1 MGWPHNSN
9 SFHMKKAAYPK
20 IAIVGRPNVG
30 KSSLFNRIVGSR
42 KAIVEAASGTTR
54 DRLHADIK
62 WKGKTFTIVDTGGF
76 DAARK
81 GDIARLVLSQLNTA
95 IKEADIIF
103 FVTDAGAGV
112 VHQDVELSERLRKTS
127 KRIYL
132 VVNKA
137 DDRSGINKALE
148 FFELG
153 LGDPYP
159 ISANNGTGIQKLLD
173 DAAGPMEKAEA
184 TDETAAVKVAIIG
197 RPNVGKSSYLNAILK
212 EERVIVDPAAGTTR
226 DSVDTDFFYKDRKY
240 VLIDT
245 AGIRHNARIT
255 ESADFYGGVRSMESI
270 KHCGVAMVL
279 IDGFEG
285 LKEDDV
291 RIIDIIIKEGKALVI
306 AVNKW
311 DLTEGVAMSVYSEL
325 VIKKMDTA
333 KNFPILFIS
342 CKTGRGVVSSL
353 DAVWSAHERSKT
365 VLAPEELTAMRKALN
380 EDREIA
386 GKRIKFVY
394 LAQKGVQPPVFALG
408 VRDARML
415 KQNTKRYIENFFRRK
430 RDFTGVPIIINYD
443 QIM

>member
-1 MGWPHNSN
+1 
-9 SFHMKKAAYPK
+9 MKKATHPK

-42 KAIVEAASGTTR
+42 KAIVEATSGTTR

-76 DAARK
+76 EASRK
-81 GDIARLVLSQLNTA
+81 SDIAHLIFRQLDTA
-95 IKEADIIF
+95 IKEADIMF
-103 FVTDAGAGV
+103 FVTDVRAGV

-137 DDRSGINKALE
+137 DDRSSISKALE

-159 ISANNGTGIQKLLD
+159 VSANNGTGIQRLLD
-173 DAAGPMEKAEA
+173 DAARPMERGETIA
-184 TDETAAVKVAIIG
+184 ETAAVKVAIVG
-197 RPNVGKSSYLNAILK
+197 RPNVGKSSYLNAVLK
-212 EERVIVDPAAGTTR
+212 EERVIVNSVPGTTR

-245 AGIRHNARIT
+245 AGIRHNPKIT
-255 ESADFYGGVRSMESI
+255 ESADFYGSVRSRESI
-270 KHCGVAMVL
+270 KRCDAAIVL

-285 LKEDDV
+285 LKEDDA
-291 RIIDIIIKEGKALVI
+291 RIIDIIIKEGKVLII

-311 DLTEGVAMSVYSEL
+311 DLTEGIQTSTYSEL
-325 VIKKMDTA
+325 LIKKMNAA

-342 CKTGRGVVSSL
+342 CKSGRNVLSSL
-353 DAVWSAHERSKT
+353 DAVWSAYERSKA
-365 VLAPEELTAMRKALN
+365 VLAPEELKSLRKALN
-380 EDREIA
+380 EDREIT
-386 GKRIKFVY
+386 GKRIKFIY
-394 LAQKGVQPPVFALG
+394 LAQKGVQPPAFTLG
-408 VRDARML
+408 VKDVEML
-415 KQNTKRYIENFFRRK
+415 KQNTKQYVENFFRRK
-430 RDFTGVPIIINYD
+430 RDFTGVPIIISYD
-443 QIM
+443 NVNK

>member
-1 MGWPHNSN
+1 
-9 SFHMKKAAYPK
+9 MKKATHPK

-30 KSSLFNRIVGSR
+30 KSSLFNRIIGSR
-42 KAIVEAASGTTR
+42 KAIVDSASGTTR

-76 DAARK
+76 EAVRK
-81 GDIARLVLSQLNTA
+81 GDIACLVLGQLDTA

-103 FVTDAGAGV
+103 FVTDVSAGV
-112 VHQDVELSERLRKTS
+112 VHQDLELSARLRKTS

-137 DDRSGINKALE
+137 DDRSSVTKGME

-153 LGDPYP
+153 LGDPYMV
-159 ISANNGTGIQKLLD
+159 SANNGTGIEKLLD
-173 DAAGPMEKAEA
+173 DAARPMERTQVSERR
-184 TDETAAVKVAIIG
+184 AAVKVAIVG

-212 EERVIVDPAAGTTR
+212 EERVIVNSVAGTTR
-226 DSVDTDFFYKDRKY
+226 DSVDTDFFYRDRIY

-245 AGIRHNARIT
+245 AGIRHDARIA
-255 ESADFYGGVRSMESI
+255 ESADFYGNVRSKESI
-270 KHCGVAMVL
+270 KRCDVAIVL

-285 LKEDDV
+285 LKEDDA
-291 RIIDIIIKEGKALVI
+291 RIIDIIMKEGKALII

-311 DLTEGVAMSVYSEL
+311 DLTENVATSIYAEL
-325 VIKKMDTA
+325 LIKKINAA

-353 DAVWSAHERSKT
+353 DAIWSAYERSKT
-365 VLAPEELTAMRKALN
+365 VLAPEEITALRKALN
-380 EDREIA
+380 DDREII
-386 GKRIKFVY
+386 GKRIKFLY
-394 LAQKGVQPPVFALG
+394 LAQKGTQPPIFTLG
-408 VRDARML
+408 VKDV
-415 KQNTKRYIENFFRRK
+415 KVINQNTKKYVENFFRRE

-443 QIM
+443 SHI